1 MNPLILLS
9 IIGSIASLVG
19 LLISAPNLKSR
30 FIHLLYA
37 IVLTVIAGGSILFI
51 NNIENKNKVLK
62 TELNRYESI
71 SKNAE
76 RIINTYKYSSDV
88 GTNRGFILTS
98 IAFLEKNKTEFSE
111 TYILAKE
118 LVTNGILVTE
128 SAPDRDFEKKWNEE
142 KRMKDGA
149 QTMEALLKGIVNK

>member
-1 MNPLILLS
+1 MFKVSCIQICSGKDIKKNFGVLIRELRIKNGLGQRELAG
-9 IIGSIASLVG
+9 IIGVAASYLND
-19 LLISAPNLKSR
+19 IEK
-30 FIHLLYA
+30 
-37 IVLTVIAGGSILFI
+37 
-51 NNIENKNKVLK
+51 ENKKLTSDLTK
-62 TELNRYESI
+62 YESI

-76 RIINTYKYSSDV
+76 RIIETYKYSSDV
-88 GTNRGFILTS
+88 VTNRGFILTS